1 MITVRDLMSIPHSAA
16 VRIETLGRTS
26 IPGVSTD
33 TRTLEPR
40 NIFFAL
46 RGDRFN
52 GHDFIGTAIH
62 RGASCAVVDGRW
74 FRETDQSGHSLP
86 LLVVDDTT
94 VALGQI
100 AHIHRK
106 KFRIPVIAIAGS
118 NGKTTTKDM
127 VAGVLSTRY
136 SVLKT
141 EGNLNNQ
148 VGVPMTLLRMTRRHH
163 VAVIEH
169 GTNHPGELETLVQIS
184 EPTHAVITSIGREHL
199 EFFSSLDGVAREEGT
214 VFRHSRFGFINA
226 DEPKIV
232 KQAGKLAHSMR
243 YGFKGPRLHVRG
255 KITGTDEKG
264 CVRLHIWSQKYSI
277 PFTISLNVPG
287 THNASNALTAAAVG
301 IQFGI
306 TKKNIISALESFRAS
321 SKRMEI
327 LSVRMVTILN
337 DTYNANPDSVLA
349 ALSTLSSIT
358 VPGKKIVVLG
368 DMLELGDQSDH
379 EHAKIGLEVA
389 DRGFEYLLTYGPHS
403 QCIFEASKLGFAQ
416 HFDDKSALMKTLYA
430 TLSPGDAVLIKGSR
444 GMKMEEVVHGV
455 ITYLNAQ

>member
-1 MITVRDLMSIPHSAA
+1 MITVRDLMSIPHSTA
-16 VRIETLGRTS
+16 VRIETLRRIS

-46 RGDRFN
+46 RGDRFD
-52 GHDFIGTAIH
+52 GHDFIGTAIQ
-62 RGASCAVVDGRW
+62 RGASCAVVDFQW

-86 LLVVDDTT
+86 LLVVEDTT

-106 KFRIPVIAIAGS
+106 KFRIPVIAVAGS

-127 VAGVLSTRY
+127 IAAVLTTRY

-148 VGVPMTLLRMTRRHH
+148 VGVPLTLLRMTRRHQ

-169 GTNHPGELETLVQIS
+169 GTNHPGEIETLMKIS
-184 EPTHAVITSIGREHL
+184 EPTHALITSIGREHL

-214 VFRHSRFGFINA
+214 VFRYSKFGFINA
-226 DEPKIV
+226 DEPMIV
-232 KQAGKLAHSMR
+232 RQANKLTYSMR

-255 KITGTDEKG
+255 KIAGIDEKG
-264 CVRLHIWSQKYSI
+264 CARMHIRSQKFST
-277 PFTISLNVPG
+277 PLEISLNVPG
-287 THNASNALTAAAVG
+287 MHNTSNALAAAAVG
-301 IQFGI
+301 IQYGI
-306 TKKNIISALESFRAS
+306 AKKSIVRALESFTAS

-327 LSVRMVTILN
+327 LSIHAVTILN

-349 ALSTLSSIT
+349 ALSTFSSIS

-368 DMLELGDQSDH
+368 DMLELGEQSDH
-379 EHAKIGLEVA
+379 EHAKIGLEIA
-389 DRGFEYLLTYGPHS
+389 DRGFEYLFTFGPHS

-416 HFDDKSALMKTLYA
+416 HFDDKTALMKTLYA

-444 GMKMEEVVHGV
+444 GMKMEEVVHGI
-455 ITYLNAQ
+455 ITYLKTQ